1 MKQVVGKSPIL
12 LIELGDPMRLG
23 DAVELGDPMMF
34 CDPIGLGKSNVKSL
48 LDVRVGSSASFPS
61 FVFDDNISVN
71 LKQKVDINVSLK
83 NLVPISL
90 FIFSFQC
97 LPK

>member
-1 MKQVVGKSPIL
+1 M
-12 LIELGDPMRLG
+12 LIELGDPRGLG
-23 DAVELGDPMMF
+23 DAVELGDPMVF
-34 CDPIGLGKSNVKSL
+34 CDIIGLGKSDVRSL
-48 LDVRVGSSASFPS
+48 LGVRAGSSASFPS

-83 NLVPISL
+83 NLVPISV

-97 LPK
+97 LHR